1 MRIFFP
7 PNFKKGGK
15 NLFKRLENENE
26 EQFLWRLGQ
35 AKDNGLV
42 DFSWEEIADIMNKE
56 FREDI
61 SEYRSEAAYR
71 KPYQQ
76 AKRFYESGTFKDFSQ
91 DEYITEL
98 REAKH
103 EIRKEKQ
110 KLFDERV
117 AINKTLRENARI
129 EEDLSKLEMIIRE
142 NGRLSFPPAEQGTV
156 ISDNDLIVALSD
168 FHLGLT
174 TDNYFGSYNA
184 EIASERLQ
192 KYLSRIVE
200 IGTMN
205 KSENAYL
212 ILLGDV
218 LSGEIHF
225 TTQLENREN
234 VTEQIQKS
242 AELISAFVYELS
254 KHFNNVY
261 VNGVAGNHS
270 RTSFKDQVLRN
281 NRLDNLI
288 PWYMKAKLSTVKN
301 VKFIDDNNYDPTI
314 GKIEIRGQ
322 EYLMVHGDFDSF
334 SESGVSK
341 LVLMLGHKP
350 KGIFYGHLHRCSY
363 DEIAGVKI
371 IRSGSF
377 CGTSDDYT
385 ISKRLSGA
393 ASQMVCVASKD
404 GIKAYYPVE
413 LK

>member
-1 MRIFFP
+1 M
-7 PNFKKGGK
+7 KD
-15 NLFKRLENENE
+15 ENEC
-26 EQFLWRLGQ
+26 QFLWRLGQ
-35 AKDNGLV
+35 AKDNGLI
-42 DFSWEEIADIMNKE
+42 DYSWLEIADIMNKE
-56 FREDI
+56 FRDDVT
-61 SEYRSEAAYR
+61 EYRNESAYR
-71 KPYQQ
+71 KVYQS
-76 AKRFYESGTFKDFSQ
+76 AKKLFEANVFNQNQNDS
-91 DEYITEL
+91 YIQEL
-98 REAKH
+98 RETKR

-110 KLFDERV
+110 RLFDERR
-117 AINKTLRENARI
+117 AINQTLRVNARA
-129 EEDLSKLEMIIRE
+129 EQDLDMLKSLIIE
-142 NGRLSFPPAEQGTV
+142 NGKTCFPMVESDTY
-156 ISDNDLIVALSD
+156 ISDNDLIIALSD
-168 FHLGLT
+168 FHLGIDV
-174 TDNYFGSYNA
+174 DNNFGTYNA
-184 EIASERLQ
+184 EIAEKRLKEYIQ
-192 KYLSRIVE
+192 RILK
-200 IGTMN
+200 IRN
-205 KSENAYL
+205 LHKSQNAY
-212 ILLGDV
+212 IVILGDI
-218 LSGEIHF
+218 LSGNIHF

-234 VTEQIQKS
+234 VIEQVQKS

-254 KHFNNVY
+254 KYFENVY

-270 RTSFKDQVLRN
+270 RISYKDQCLRGE
-281 NRLDNLI
+281 RLDNLI

-393 ASQMVCVASKD
+393 ASQMVCVATKD
-404 GIKAYYPVE
+404 GIKACYPVE

>member
-1 MRIFFP
+1 M
-7 PNFKKGGK
+7 KD
-15 NLFKRLENENE
+15 ENEC
-26 EQFLWRLGQ
+26 QFLWRLGQ
-35 AKDNGLV
+35 AKDNGLI
-42 DFSWEEIADIMNKE
+42 DYSWLEIADIMNKE
-56 FREDI
+56 FRDDVT
-61 SEYRSEAAYR
+61 EYRNESAYR
-71 KPYQQ
+71 KVYQS
-76 AKRFYESGTFKDFSQ
+76 AKKLFEANVFNQNQNDS
-91 DEYITEL
+91 YIQEL
-98 REAKH
+98 RETKH

-110 KLFDERV
+110 RLFDERR
-117 AINKTLRENARI
+117 AINQTLRVNARV
-129 EEDLSKLEMIIRE
+129 EQDLDMLKSLIIE
-142 NGRLSFPPAEQGTV
+142 NGKTCFPMVESDTY
-156 ISDNDLIVALSD
+156 ISDNDLIIALSD
-168 FHLGLT
+168 FHLGIDV
-174 TDNYFGSYNA
+174 DNNFGTYNA
-184 EIASERLQ
+184 EIAEKRLKEYIQ
-192 KYLSRIVE
+192 RILK
-200 IGTMN
+200 IRN
-205 KSENAYL
+205 LHKSQNAY
-212 ILLGDV
+212 IVILGDI
-218 LSGEIHF
+218 LSGNIHF

-234 VTEQIQKS
+234 VIEQVQKS

-254 KHFNNVY
+254 KYFENVY

-270 RTSFKDQVLRN
+270 RISYKDQCLRGE
-281 NRLDNLI
+281 RLDNLI

-341 LVLMLGHKP
+341 LVLMLGYKP

-393 ASQMVCVASKD
+393 ASQMVCVATKD
-404 GIKAYYPVE
+404 GIKACYPVE

>member
-1 MRIFFP
+1 MEL
-7 PNFKKGGK
+7 KKMK
-15 NLFKRLENENE
+15 DENEC
-26 EQFLWRLGQ
+26 QFLWRLGQ
-35 AKDNGLV
+35 AKDNGLI
-42 DFSWEEIADIMNKE
+42 DYSWLEIADIMNKE
-56 FREDI
+56 FRDDVT
-61 SEYRSEAAYR
+61 EYRNESAYR
-71 KPYQQ
+71 KVYQS
-76 AKRFYESGTFKDFSQ
+76 AKKLFEANVFNQNQNDS
-91 DEYITEL
+91 YIQEL
-98 REAKH
+98 RETKH

-110 KLFDERV
+110 RLFDERR
-117 AINKTLRENARI
+117 AINQTLRVNARV
-129 EEDLSKLEMIIRE
+129 EQDLDMLKSLIIE
-142 NGRLSFPPAEQGTV
+142 NGKTCFPMVESDTY
-156 ISDNDLIVALSD
+156 ISDNDLIIALSD
-168 FHLGLT
+168 FHLGIDV
-174 TDNYFGSYNA
+174 DNNFGTYNA
-184 EIASERLQ
+184 EIAEKRLKEYIQ
-192 KYLSRIVE
+192 RILK
-200 IGTMN
+200 IRN
-205 KSENAYL
+205 LHKSQNAY
-212 ILLGDV
+212 IVILGDI
-218 LSGEIHF
+218 LSGNIHF

-234 VTEQIQKS
+234 VIEQVQKS

-254 KHFNNVY
+254 KYFENVY

-270 RTSFKDQVLRN
+270 RISYKDQCLRGE
-281 NRLDNLI
+281 RLDNLI

-393 ASQMVCVASKD
+393 ASQMVCVATKD
-404 GIKAYYPVE
+404 GIKACYPIE